1 MSLTGG
7 LAAASQ
13 TYCLADEGSELRS
26 AIKKE
31 RLNGKTMPTAT
42 RCITLLRQQWFAA
55 LTISGAIT

>member
-26 AIKKE
+26 AVKKE
-31 RLNGKTMPTAT
+31 RLNGKT
-42 RCITLLRQQWFAA
+42 ITPRFRQK
-55 LTISGAIT
+55 I

>member
-31 RLNGKTMPTAT
+31 RLNGKT
-42 RCITLLRQQWFAA
+42 ITPRFRQ
-55 LTISGAIT
+55 I